1 VCPDGLRPGP
11 PRRESRLR
19 DGPKVTAGGARAQS
33 IGASTIPID
42 KSSKVSDYEDD
53 SGDTFIAFT
62 RKGLS
67 GGGVA
72 IRDSLA
78 N

>member
-1 VCPDGLRPGP
+1 MR
-11 PRRESRLR
+11 
-19 DGPKVTAGGARAQS
+19 VTGQYCS
-33 IGASTIPID
+33 VID
-42 KSSKVSDYEDD
+42 KSNDLSDYGDD
-53 SGDTFIAFT
+53 SGDTLIAFT

-67 GGGVA
+67 GGEVA

>member
-1 VCPDGLRPGP
+1 MLAF
-11 PRRESRLR
+11 RRE
-19 DGPKVTAGGARAQS
+19 
-33 IGASTIPID
+33 
-42 KSSKVSDYEDD
+42 VSDHEDD

-67 GGGVA
+67 GDGVS